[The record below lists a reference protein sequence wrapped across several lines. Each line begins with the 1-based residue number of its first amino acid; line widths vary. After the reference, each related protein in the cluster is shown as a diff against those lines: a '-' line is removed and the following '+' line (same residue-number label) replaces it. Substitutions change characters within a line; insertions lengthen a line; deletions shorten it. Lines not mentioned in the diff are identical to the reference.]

1 MEPFRMT
8 RDWNSL
14 IRYALE
20 GAEGEPF
27 LRLLKERLRTGSQVV
42 SVRLENAGGKPEYVL
57 ILSLHKQLSEMRV
70 PHSEGFTSWS
80 FDTGTRMADEQQE
93 QARFVLLLGERL
105 AALASDVGPDVLMAL
120 LSNHL
125 PALGAPRASEAARHL
140 RTSRHVDSAVRRA
153 AEKLDFLLVGLA
165 RALGR
170 SLKYDE
176 ATTGRILDGALAQWI
191 SQPPRAL
198 GLDAQV
204 PHLS

>member
-1 MEPFRMT
+1 MT

-27 LRLLKERLRTGSQVV
+27 LRLLKVRLRTGSQVV
-42 SVRLENAGGKPEYVL
+42 SVRLENVGAKPEYVL

-70 PHSEGFTSWS
+70 PHSEAFTTWS

-93 QARFVLLLGERL
+93 QARFLLLLSEHL

-125 PALGAPRASEAARHL
+125 PSLGAPRSSEAARRL
-140 RTSRHVDSAVRRA
+140 RSSRHVDGDVRRA
-153 AEKLDFLLVGLA
+153 SDKLDFVLVGLA

-191 SQPPRAL
+191 SQLPRKL
-198 GLDAQV
+198 GPDA
-204 PHLS
+204 PHPL